1 MKFNANRFIDKIAP
15 FIVIGVSIAVL
26 AALLIVFFYVLLW
39 GLLIGTILY
48 IFVVIKNKFF
58 RKKTKLVHSKRKG
71 RIIEHD
77 DL

>member
-1 MKFNANRFIDKIAP
+1 MKFNTNRFIDKIAP

-48 IFVVIKNKFF
+48 VFFVIKNKLF
-58 RKKTKLVHSKRKG
+58 RKKEKVVQPERKG